1 MTKLFK
7 VATLVTCGSVV
18 ILYSINFVKAHNA
31 SPLVNI
37 CDKHSCYDHEQKVES
52 LEEVYSGESN
62 TSRRSRALPAT
73 KFLDGLLRESLFNTT
88 MNFIVPGFHLYM
100 PRHTTDDGSLD
111 HLAMQAFFGLFFA
124 ISWIATIAIP
134 TIVTYFQPLGIA
146 RAGHRSLH
154 TATTLNDHNSE
165 QAFNVKWMLNDKVA
179 EAIGLNWTS
188 CVRKTVC
195 QAYEDPEKYSILG
208 QCVRLLFP
216 HPHPQPFGADDDI
229 DFTDNAEK
237 ENNGR
242 DCNHVY
248 RCFFDVTN
256 LSFHGVHFIQGQQ
269 WPPGSPWPLPFSWTS
284 IEKLVTFDPATFKI
298 VKNFTGTCEPI
309 DFAIQKYNQS
319 FLFPVYG
326 NGNSS
331 PDPSLPVV
339 AELVVT
345 LSDNEQQNEC
355 LQYPKLSDDPETH
368 EHYDLGI
375 RVTENKAIATLEATT
390 VWGALRGIETFSQL
404 IWPND
409 DYEGKEETHFFA
421 NITEIHDKP
430 RFSHR
435 GLMIDSARHYLPER
449 IFYEILDGMMYNKL
463 NVLHWHIVDDQSFPF
478 VCVTFPELSAKGA
491 YNDKAV
497 YTPEAVQRVINGA
510 RLRGIRVIL
519 EFDTPGHTLGFGTAF
534 PELLTP
540 CYGNGP
546 NGSPDA
552 PNFPK
557 YEGRQNLDP
566 TQKHTYDFM
575 REFFTEIAQNVSKD
589 SFVHVGMD
597 EVYMGCWEP
606 SHNPVIKEFMSKNG
620 YTDLHQVQE
629 HYTMRHVEMVKSLG
643 LTPISWQDPL
653 DYNVNLDKDVV
664 IQAWKNWGT
673 PWGEQFKI
681 ILAKGYRTILSSPW
695 YLDVIEYGET
705 WRKYYKIDPI
715 KSVPSLTDEEKSRI
729 LGGEAC
735 IWIEYVDKTNIIPRI
750 FPFVSAIGERLWTF
764 DIGLDDTAVDNARR
778 RLDQHRC
785 RMLRR
790 GLPVQP
796 ISMGYCGRWETEN
809 RRRRR

>member
-1 MTKLFK
+1 MFLNVQFCMIF
-7 VATLVTCGSVV
+7 LVS
-18 ILYSINFVKAHNA
+18 H
-31 SPLVNI
+31 
-37 CDKHSCYDHEQKVES
+37 
-52 LEEVYSGESN
+52 VYG
-62 TSRRSRALPAT
+62 
-73 KFLDGLLRESLFNTT
+73 
-88 MNFIVPGFHLYM
+88 Y
-100 PRHTTDDGSLD
+100 
-111 HLAMQAFFGLFFA
+111 
-124 ISWIATIAIP
+124 
-134 TIVTYFQPLGIA
+134 
-146 RAGHRSLH
+146 
-154 TATTLNDHNSE
+154 
-165 QAFNVKWMLNDKVA
+165 
-179 EAIGLNWTS
+179 
-188 CVRKTVC
+188 
-195 QAYEDPEKYSILG
+195 
-208 QCVRLLFP
+208 LFP
-216 HPHPQPFGADDDI
+216 IEPRGP
-229 DFTDNAEK
+229 
-237 ENNGR
+237 
-242 DCNHVY
+242 
-248 RCFFDVTN
+248 
-256 LSFHGVHFIQGQQ
+256 LQGQE

-284 IEKLVTFDPATFKI
+284 TEQLVTFDTATFRI

-309 DFAIQKYNQS
+309 DFAIQKYNQG

-331 PDPSLPVV
+331 SDPSLPVV

-375 RVTENKAIATLEATT
+375 SVTDNTAIATLEATT

-409 DYEGKEETHFFA
+409 DYEGQEETHFFA

-463 NVLHWHIVDDQSFPF
+463 NVLHWHIVDDQSFPL
-478 VCVTFPELSAKGA
+478 VSLKFPELSAKGA
-491 YNDKAV
+491 YNDKAI

-519 EFDTPGHTLGFGTAF
+519 EFDTPGHTHGFGRAF

-540 CYGNGP
+540 CYGDGP
-546 NGSPDA
+546 SGSPDA
-552 PNFPK
+552 PNFP
-557 YEGRQNLDP
+557 EHAGRENLDP
-566 TQKHTYDFM
+566 TQNYTYNFM
-575 REFFTEIAQNVSKD
+575 REFFTEIAQNVTRD
-589 SFVHVGMD
+589 SFIHLGID
-597 EVYMGCWEP
+597 EVYMGCWDP
-606 SHNPVIKEFMSKNG
+606 SHNPVIADFMIKNG

-629 HYTMRHVEMVKSLG
+629 HYTLRHIEMVKSLG

-653 DYNVNLDKDVV
+653 DSNVTLDKDVV
-664 IQAWKNWGT
+664 IQAWKDWGH
-673 PWGEQFKI
+673 PWDVQFKVRI
-681 ILAKGYRTILSSPW
+681 
-695 YLDVIEYGET
+695 
-705 WRKYYKIDPI
+705 
-715 KSVPSLTDEEKSRI
+715 TDEEKSRI

-735 IWIEYVDKTNIIPRI
+735 IWSEFVDKTNIVSRI

-764 DIGLDDTAVDNARR
+764 DMGIEDMDAANARR

-785 RMLRR
+785 RTLRR

-796 ISMGYCGRWETEN
+796 ILPGYCGRWETEN